1 MSLRQEEAI
10 AKVVKNIGGTV
21 FVTQPAKSVESTF
34 TNLFLEKI
42 TLLNSNE
49 PYSSVQQ
56 YVSQSNDVD
65 NEDAETEVVTV
76 TTDGVTLLKNLP
88 SFSSEVFQTNK
99 IVSHIELN
107 NFDYAIVTALR
118 DLQYPVLVSQTSQ
131 EAYTYANLAYNL
143 ATKLNTSVFHFF
155 APTDY
160 QSKKSIK
167 LSEGVLLEKLENL
180 SLDSIVSKFNVKPFE
195 VVNKASSQK
204 DAVLFLGQLNDELV
218 NAANKE
224 NALLINIDRKSVV

>member
-1 MSLRQEEAI
+1 M
-10 AKVVKNIGGTV
+10 
-21 FVTQPAKSVESTF
+21 
-34 TNLFLEKI
+34 
-42 TLLNSNE
+42 LNSNE

-131 EAYTYANLAYNL
+131 EAYTYANLA
-143 ATKLNTSVFHFF
+143 TKFEYFCF
-155 APTDY
+155 PF
-160 QSKKSIK
+160 
-167 LSEGVLLEKLENL
+167 LLQLIINQR
-180 SLDSIVSKFNVKPFE
+180 S
-195 VVNKASSQK
+195 
-204 DAVLFLGQLNDELV
+204 QLNYLREFC
-218 NAANKE
+218 
-224 NALLINIDRKSVV
+224 

>member
-56 YVSQSNDVD
+56 YVSQLNDVD

-143 ATKLNTSVFHFF
+143 ATKLNTSVSIF

-204 DAVLFLGQLNDELV
+204 DAVLFWV
-218 NAANKE
+218 
-224 NALLINIDRKSVV
+224 S